1 MVTLSKLAHLA
12 LSQAPENLRN
22 YLRRRLNPNY
32 PPESM
37 SGLYREDHSKHG
49 IEAWDIGRL
58 FSNHDGHETVK
69 WSQYFEAYDRFLGPR
84 RNGILESSGVRRPTR
99 LLEIGVREGGSLQ
112 VLQDYFGPNGQ
123 IVGIDIDT
131 RCQKIDVSPA
141 QIRIGDQSDREFLL
155 SVTREFGSPDIVI
168 DDGSHLP
175 KHQMASFETLWE
187 QLNPG
192 GIYIVED
199 LHTSYWREFGG
210 GYGKKSGFIEFV
222 KDAIDGMHGWYSRH
236 KMTERGAFAKTEVKA
251 ITVFDSLVVFEKTR
265 SRRPESLRFGRPR
278 TFR

>member
-1 MVTLSKLAHLA
+1 MFSKLAHIA
-12 LSQAPENLRN
+12 LSRAPENFRDF
-22 YLRRRLNPNY
+22 LRRRLNPNY

-37 SGLYREDHSKHG
+37 NGLYRKENSEDDIDK
-49 IEAWDIGRL
+49 WDIGRL
-58 FSNHDGHETVK
+58 FLNHDGHETVK
-69 WSQYFEAYDRFLGPR
+69 WSQYLEAYDRFLGPR
-84 RNGILESSGVRRPTR
+84 RYGILEGGGMRRPTR

-112 VLQDYFGPNGQ
+112 IFQEFFGSNGQ
-123 IVGIDIDT
+123 IVGIDIDN
-131 RCQKIDVSPA
+131 RCRKIEVSPA

-155 SVTREFGSPDIVI
+155 SVTREFGTPDIVI

-175 KHQMASFETLWE
+175 KHQMASFETLWQ

-210 GYGKKSGFIEFV
+210 GYGKKAGFIEFV
-222 KDAIDGMHGWYSRH
+222 KDAIDGMHMWYSRH

-251 ITVFDSLVVFEKTR
+251 ITVFDSLVIFEKTLG
-265 SRRPESLRFGRPR
+265 RRPESLRFGKPR